1 MPKFDKF
8 HPEKTLPSNVL
19 DFVLKHNGITSPE
32 FRGALKK
39 GDAKNI
45 LEGIDC
51 IILNAETK
59 TRLPLSESDKFVASL
74 IAQDAVVET
83 LLENS
88 LVQEGSNDKI

>member
-8 HPEKTLPSNVL
+8 HPAKTLPANVL

-45 LEGIDC
+45 MEGIDS

-59 TRLPLSESDKFVASL
+59 TRLPLSESDKFMASL

-83 LLENS
+83 LLENPS
-88 LVQEGSNDKI
+88 LKAGDDDKI